1 LSYCV
6 SVWKNNLKN
15 KESLKPVIPVVFYHG
30 KGKYDLPLNFG
41 DYFDVP
47 EELDIIECFERPVKK
62 YVLVISQKK

>member
-62 YVLVISQKK
+62 